1 MIESLLLLVIV
12 IVATGMV
19 WQFGLKRRSLAGA
32 LFSLT
37 LGLAAAAITRTDLFE
52 QVSLIMVGVS
62 IGLLVLFIVL
72 VGWTCNV
79 FMMIRWHRQR
89 AAEGAIPRDDLR
101 ADDVLA
107 HWFPWC
113 AWYPVHTETGVAWM
127 RMVQARRRNSANA
140 EGRSRHQLEFR
151 EMSKV

>member
-1 MIESLLLLVIV
+1 MIESLLLLVV
-12 IVATGMV
+12 VVLATAMV

-37 LGLAAAAITRTDLFE
+37 LGLAAAAIISTNFFE

-62 IGLLVLFIVL
+62 ISLLVAFTVL

-79 FMMIRWHRQR
+79 FMMIRWHRRR
-89 AAEGAIPRDDLR
+89 AAEGATPSGDLR

-107 HWFPWC
+107 QWVPWM
-113 AWYPVHTETGVAWM
+113 AWWPVRTENGVAWM
-127 RMVQARRRNSANA
+127 RMVQARRPNSANG
-140 EGRSRHQLEFR
+140 EGRSRRRLEFR
-151 EMSKV
+151 EMSQV